1 MTRLHLL
8 TTADSGIYADIDFMP
23 PTTAAQQM
31 TNMASISPRPYVK
44 NLRGTQIIYQDSTL
58 EYIMQ
63 LEELAINSNIMDL
76 YYKLQHNFFAAESSL
91 IEGTLVNFMTY
102 THIIPTHYVALSI
115 KKSIIDA
122 SQIFAVDVNE
132 SI

>member
-1 MTRLHLL
+1 
-8 TTADSGIYADIDFMP
+8 
-23 PTTAAQQM
+23 
-31 TNMASISPRPYVK
+31 
-44 NLRGTQIIYQDSTL
+44 
-58 EYIMQ
+58 
-63 LEELAINSNIMDL
+63 
-76 YYKLQHNFFAAESSL
+76 
-91 IEGTLVNFMTY
+91 MTY